1 MKSQTKVSK
10 VLVLFN
16 AARPKFL
23 VASAAPVIVGTAVG
37 YAAVGT
43 LTVAPFVLAVL
54 AIMLIQAG
62 SNIANDYFDHI
73 SGNDWLNK
81 NVTPF
86 SGGSRSI
93 QDGLLSPTS
102 MLLLAMVALTAGA
115 AIGIVIVVITESLL
129 ILVLGLIG
137 IAGGFFYTAPPLK
150 LGYRCIGEIV
160 IALLFGVLPVF
171 AAYHIQTKTLDIM
184 PLGPAL
190 IVSLLVFLIILIN
203 EFPDADA
210 DAAVN
215 KKTLV
220 VVLGTSGALWIYRSG
235 LLASCL
241 VAVAMLFYRNM
252 FAAGLCYLFTLPL
265 IAVALKFA
273 NATELTTPGKHR
285 ANAVTIG
292 LHALG
297 SLALTGGLVYSA
309 ITAS

>member
-1 MKSQTKVSK
+1 MKSQTKRSK
-10 VLVLFN
+10 VQVLFN

-62 SNIANDYFDHI
+62 ANIANDYFDHI

-93 QDGLLSPTS
+93 QDGLLSPKS

-129 ILVLGLIG
+129 ILVLGLVG
-137 IAGGFFYTAPPLK
+137 IVGGFFYTAPPLK
-150 LGYRCIGEIV
+150 LGYRCSGEIV
-160 IALLFGVLPVF
+160 IALLFGVLPVY
-171 AAYHIQTKTLDIM
+171 AAYYLQTKTIDM
-184 PLGPAL
+184 TPLGPAL

-203 EFPDADA
+203 EFPDAEA

-220 VVLGTSGALWIYRSG
+220 VALGTSGALWIYRSG

-252 FAAGLCYLFTLPL
+252 FVAGLCYLFTLPL

-292 LHALG
+292 LHVLG

-309 ITAS
+309 IAAS